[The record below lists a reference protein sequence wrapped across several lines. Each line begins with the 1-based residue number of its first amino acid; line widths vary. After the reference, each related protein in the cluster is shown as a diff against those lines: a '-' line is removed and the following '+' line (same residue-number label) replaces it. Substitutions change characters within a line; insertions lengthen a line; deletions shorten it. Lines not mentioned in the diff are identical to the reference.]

1 MTKLE
6 KNLLENTLFSN
17 ELALHNLVV
26 TKCFMKLADDDP
38 HYLQAKHNIEEAF
51 ERHKQE
57 YKELTGDDYVNRLNH
72 NMFE

>member
-6 KNLLENTLFSN
+6 KKFLENTLFSN
-17 ELALHNLVV
+17 ELALHNIEI

-38 HYLQAKHNIEEAF
+38 DYLHAKHNVEEAF

-57 YKELTGDDYVNRLNH
+57 YKELTGNDYVNQLNY
-72 NMFE
+72 NM

>member
-17 ELALHNLVV
+17 ELALHNVEV

-38 HYLQAKHNIEEAF
+38 NYLQTKHSIEVVF
-51 ERHKQE
+51 EKHKQE
-57 YKELTGDDYVNRLNH
+57 YKELTGTDYINLLK
-72 NMFE
+72 